1 MVQRLKDDELVG
13 NRRACDCSS
22 IYIVFLV
29 LFCRLYCIPVDNLCC
44 TTFVF
49 DSYDD
54 AHGDDRG
61 FDGQKLVR

>member
-1 MVQRLKDDELVG
+1 MVQRQKVDGLVD
-13 NRRACDCSS
+13 NSLAFDCN
-22 IYIVFLV
+22 IYIVFLL
-29 LFCRLYCIPVDNLCC
+29 LFCIPVDNRCC
-44 TTFVF
+44 MTFVF

>member
-1 MVQRLKDDELVG
+1 MLRLKVDGLVD
-13 NRRACDCSS
+13 NRLVYDCS
-22 IYIVFLV
+22 IYIVFLL

-54 AHGDDRG
+54 VHGDGRG
-61 FDGQKLVR
+61 FDGQEPVR

>member
-1 MVQRLKDDELVG
+1 MVQRLKVDGLVD
-13 NRRACDCSS
+13 NRRACDCS

-29 LFCRLYCIPVDNLCC
+29 LFCIPVDNLCC

>member
-1 MVQRLKDDELVG
+1 MVQRLKVDGLVD
-13 NRRACDCSS
+13 NRRACDCS
-22 IYIVFLV
+22 IYIVLLV

-54 AHGDDRG
+54 AHGDGRG